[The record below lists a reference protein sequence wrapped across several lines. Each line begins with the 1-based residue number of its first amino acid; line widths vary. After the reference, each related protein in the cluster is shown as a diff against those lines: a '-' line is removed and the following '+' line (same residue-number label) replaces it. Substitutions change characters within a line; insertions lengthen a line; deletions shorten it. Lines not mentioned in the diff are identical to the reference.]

1 MFLSS
6 IHLFDGHLFDPGSGR
21 ADSST
26 VQPPRSAAG
35 PTAGPAS
42 PAEKAAVGGV
52 KKRATTAAVSSAAP
66 MACVPPTAFSLFPA
80 ETEEGAGAGAGAGGG
95 RRTRARILNLPL
107 QRLRR
112 DAGAGGGWT
121 GAAGRK
127 QSKAEREKEQRLVR
141 RERGRERG

>member
-6 IHLFDGHLFDPGSGR
+6 IHLFDGHLFYPGSGR

-42 PAEKAAVGGV
+42 PVEKAAVGGV

-80 ETEEGAGAGAGAGGG
+80 ETEEGVGAGAGGG